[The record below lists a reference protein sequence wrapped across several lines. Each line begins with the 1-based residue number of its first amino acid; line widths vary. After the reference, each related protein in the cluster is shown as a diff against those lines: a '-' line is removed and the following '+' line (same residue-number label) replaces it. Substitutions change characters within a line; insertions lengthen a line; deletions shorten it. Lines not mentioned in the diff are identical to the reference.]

1 MELSSAL
8 FIHIKLQA
16 LSAKNLHTNHPYQAK
31 LHLFFFFTLDFRL
44 MVHYVREIVFTD
56 ITSYGQGTLGSASF
70 VFEREDGRITGC
82 ILQYIQ
88 PQSHFIAA
96 PI

>member
-1 MELSSAL
+1 
-8 FIHIKLQA
+8 
-16 LSAKNLHTNHPYQAK
+16 
-31 LHLFFFFTLDFRL
+31 
-44 MVHYVREIVFTD
+44 MVHYVTEIVFTD
-56 ITSYGQGTLGSASF
+56 ITTYGQGTLGSASF